1 MYKPTLDILI
11 TERMSPKFC
20 LENFREEMYFWL
32 SKDKNLVQEDSADK
46 LGPLGPLGVNIA
58 ADKMILEL

>member
-1 MYKPTLDILI
+1 
-11 TERMSPKFC
+11 MSPKFC